1 MNPPPPLPS
10 PAASLEGQPS
20 LAASRDTL
28 ALLHRGLARV
38 ASLDDIQPPRAHPSA
53 QRSLAACP
61 PAHLPVAP
69 LLTDF
74 SPCCPAADSARCRV
88 GQDTFIKVIIGC
100 TVAAAAWAIGSDAL
114 GLDAGKSVN
123 QSATPP

>member
-1 MNPPPPLPS
+1 MTSSHP
-10 PAASLEGQPS
+10 ERTQ
-20 LAASRDTL
+20 
-28 ALLHRGLARV
+28 GLN
-38 ASLDDIQPPRAHPSA
+38 
-53 QRSLAACP
+53 AACCLPARP
-61 PAHLPVAP
+61 PVTP
-69 LLTDF
+69 LLTEF
-74 SPCCPAADSARCRV
+74 SPCCPAADSPGCRV